1 MYKTGWNVANVAE
14 NIERT
19 HPQPPDPGV
28 KREPL
33 PRIREKCM
41 MEERQNCE
49 KARSIEASIPKKNMD
64 PKLNG
69 EQRPLGFGTRQ
80 FAEQKN
86 PARFVPPSQVF
97 FCFALFLSCY
107 IYLYEV

>member
-1 MYKTGWNVANVAE
+1 
-14 NIERT
+14 
-19 HPQPPDPGV
+19 
-28 KREPL
+28 
-33 PRIREKCM
+33 M

-80 FAEQKN
+80 FAEPKKIRLGSS
-86 PARFVPPSQVF
+86 PLLRYS
-97 FCFALFLSCY
+97 FALRYSYHVISTCMRY
-107 IYLYEV
+107 N